1 MQAETHR
8 SAFLNALFGEV
19 PMIKALEF
27 RRRTC
32 LGVLASLGVAAGLVA
47 CGGGG
52 DYGGDAPAAQP
63 AAERI
68 TATLS
73 GEQEAPAPIATA
85 AFGNAT
91 FDLNRGASTLQGTVT
106 VDGVQATVAHIHVG
120 EAGTAGD
127 VVFPLT
133 VQGNTATLAS
143 TTLTAAQLADLDAG
157 KFYVN
162 VHSAKNAKGEIRGQI
177 GREVYVVQLD
187 GTQEPTPVVTQ
198 AKGEGRLILDP
209 KTGDLGGEIELSGFT
224 ATAAHLH
231 AGAAGVNGDKLIVLQ
246 DHGGHGHFEVPAN
259 TKLSAAQMDSLRAG
273 GLYVNV
279 HSAANPNGEV
289 RGQIARR
296 VIVANASGAQEV
308 PANNSTA
315 TAKGIVVYDPLTRG
329 TEARL
334 VVSGMDATVAHIHMA
349 AAGSNGPIA
358 VALAKEASTAATW
371 VSTAD
376 LKLTAEQALAL
387 LSGGMYFNAH
397 SASFDKGEVRGQI
410 VAP

>member
-1 MQAETHR
+1 
-8 SAFLNALFGEV
+8 
-19 PMIKALEF
+19 MIKALEL
-27 RRRTC
+27 RRRTW
-32 LGVLASLGVAAGLVA
+32 LGVLATLGVAAGLAA

-52 DYGGDAPAAQP
+52 DYGGDATAAQP

-68 TATLS
+68 TVNLS
-73 GEQEAPAPIATA
+73 GEQEAPAAIATG

-91 FDLNRGASTLQGTVT
+91 FELNRSASTLQGTVT
-106 VDGVQATVAHIHVG
+106 VDGMEVTVAHIHAG
-120 EAGTAGD
+120 EAGVAGAI
-127 VVFPLT
+127 VFPMT
-133 VQGNTATLAS
+133 VQGNTATLAA

-157 KFYVN
+157 KLYVN
-162 VHSAKNAKGEIRGQI
+162 VHSAKNDKGEIRGQI
-177 GREVYVVQLD
+177 GREVYRVQLD
-187 GTQEPTPVVTQ
+187 GAQKPTPVVTQ
-198 AKGEGRLILDP
+198 AKGDGLLVLDP
-209 KTGDLGGEIELSGFT
+209 KSGDFTGEIELTGVT
-224 ATAAHLH
+224 ATAADIR
-231 AGAAGVNGDKLIVLQ
+231 AGAAGASGAKLFDLQ
-246 DHGGHGHFEVPAN
+246 DHGGHGHFEVAAN
-259 TKLSAAQMDSLRAG
+259 TKLSAAQMDNLRAG
-273 GLYVNV
+273 RWYVNV
-279 HSAANPNGEV
+279 QSAANPNGEV

-358 VALAKEASTAATW
+358 VALSKDATAAATW
-371 VSTAD
+371 ITAAD

-387 LSGGMYFNAH
+387 LSDGMYFNAH
-397 SASFDKGEVRGQI
+397 SATFDKGEVRGQI

>member
-1 MQAETHR
+1 M
-8 SAFLNALFGEV
+8 N
-19 PMIKALEF
+19 KALET
-27 RRRTC
+27 RRRTVFR
-32 LGVLASLGVAAGLVA
+32 VLASLGVAAGLAA

-52 DYGGDAPAAQP
+52 DYNSGSSSAAPAAT
-63 AAERI
+63 ESI
-68 TATLS
+68 TVHLS
-73 GEQEAPAPIATA
+73 GEQEAPAAIASG

-91 FDLNRGASTLQGTVT
+91 FELNRGASTLQGTVT
-106 VDGVQATVAHIHVG
+106 VDGMEATVAHIHAG
-120 EAGTAGD
+120 EAGVAGD
-127 VVFPLT
+127 IVFPMA

-143 TTLTAAQLADLDAG
+143 TMLTAAQLADLDAG
-157 KFYVN
+157 KLYVN

-177 GREVYVVQLD
+177 GREVYRVQLD
-187 GTQEPTPVVTQ
+187 GAQEPTPAATQ
-198 AKGEGRLILDP
+198 AKGEGLLVLDA
-209 KTGDLGGEIELSGFT
+209 KTGVLAGEIELTGFT

-259 TKLSAAQMDSLRAG
+259 TKLTAAQIDSLRAG
-273 GLYVNV
+273 GLYLNV

-296 VIVANASGAQEV
+296 VIVANAGGTQEV
-308 PANNSTA
+308 PANNSA
-315 TAKGIVVYDPLTRG
+315 ASAKGIVVYDPLTRG

-334 VVSGMDATVAHIHMA
+334 VVAAMDATVAHIHLA

-358 VALAKEASTAATW
+358 VALTRSATDPAAWASAT
-371 VSTAD
+371 D

-387 LSGGMYFNAH
+387 LSDGLYFNAH
-397 SASFDKGEVRGQI
+397 SATFDKGEVRGQI

>member
-1 MQAETHR
+1 
-8 SAFLNALFGEV
+8 
-19 PMIKALEF
+19 MIKSFQLQ
-27 RRRTC
+27 RRTC
-32 LGVLASLGVAAGLVA
+32 LGALASVAFAIGLAA

-52 DYGGDAPAAQP
+52 DDKAGATAAQP
-63 AAERI
+63 AIERI
-68 TATLS
+68 AVNLS
-73 GEQEAPAPIATA
+73 GDEEAPAPIVSGAFGTA
-85 AFGNAT
+85 AF
-91 FDLNRGASTLQGTVT
+91 DLDRSASTLQGTVT
-106 VDGVQATVAHIHVG
+106 VDGVEATVAHIHVG
-120 EAGTAGD
+120 EVGVAGGI
-127 VVFPLT
+127 VFPLT
-133 VQGNTATLAS
+133 VQGNTATLAP

-162 VHSAKNAKGEIRGQI
+162 VHSAKNTKGEIRGQI

-187 GTQEPTPVVTQ
+187 GMQEPAPVVTQ
-198 AKGEGRLILDP
+198 ARGEGRLILDP
-209 KTGDLGGEIELSGFT
+209 KSGDLSGEIELTGFT

-231 AGAAGVNGDKLIVLQ
+231 AGAAGVNGEKLIVLQ

-259 TKLSAAQMDSLRAG
+259 TRLTAAQMDSLRAG

-358 VALAKEASTAATW
+358 AALSKDATSATTW
-371 VSTAD
+371 VSAAD

-387 LSGGMYFNAH
+387 LSDGMYFNAH
-397 SASFDKGEVRGQI
+397 SATFDKGEVRGQI